1 MNFRLAASQGRCSS
15 GSRIIAIQSLPD
27 TAMRYHM
34 FSQPAIMSST
44 IHMAP
49 AVDFVHGAWRER
61 MSRTAVQCTGTVS
74 VKVFPW
80 LAAALL
86 GANLETS

>member
-1 MNFRLAASQGRCSS
+1 
-15 GSRIIAIQSLPD
+15 
-27 TAMRYHM
+27 
-34 FSQPAIMSST
+34 MSST